1 MYDKLS
7 HYYHRGRHQVAASP
21 SLTWRV
27 HCTDDNL
34 IHSRQLAV
42 KQLTYTTYKEED
54 TEMLSANAET
64 WSTIYH
70 FLFQF

>member
-7 HYYHRGRHQVAASP
+7 HYYHRGRHQVAPSP

-27 HCTDDNL
+27 HCTADNL

-42 KQLTYTTYKEED
+42 KQLTYTTYTYKEED
-54 TEMLSANAET
+54 TVMLSADAET
-64 WSTIYH
+64 
-70 FLFQF
+70 